1 MQTFSLRVKLVGI
14 IVLISAFAIGLG
26 LVAIGFY
33 QQRSARD
40 ALVENVSGQARL
52 MALYSEAA
60 LTFSNRSD
68 VLDVLN
74 KGQLPSLQQAA
85 VYMADGEMFATIQRD
100 VQGSLP
106 IRLELP
112 VAATTRV
119 GEEQLYLVQPIGR
132 DADSPIGYLA
142 LQVSLRELNVASQRS
157 LLLLLLIGAALIA
170 VSLGLALRLQRYISG
185 PILNLARLTS
195 QVSAR
200 NDFTLRAPVVGE
212 DEIARLARGF
222 NHMLDVI
229 GEREQARDR
238 AEGALRDSKNNL
250 EQAVQEL
257 HHLANYDALTELP
270 NRSLCMDRIS
280 NALMRAS
287 REHDQV
293 AIIFLDLDHFKEVN
307 DSLGHGIGDELLK
320 SAADRLQDCLRR
332 GDTLARLGGDEFVL
346 VLEEL
351 HDDLNVITVLNKI
364 IGRFSEAFHIS
375 GYVVSTTVSMG
386 VAVFP
391 GDGRD
396 VHTLMRNADT
406 AMYKAKELGRNTYQ
420 FYQPDMNALSLRR
433 LSLATELREAL
444 QFNQLELYYQPQ
456 LDTVSKRVVGVE
468 ALLRWKHPV
477 MGSISPAEFIPI
489 AESTGLIVPIGQWV
503 VERAARQL
511 ASWRNQ
517 GIGPLRVAVNIS
529 AVQFRQV
536 DLAEQIARIAAQHDV
551 PPEALELE
559 LTESLLM
566 RDVEG
571 ATNQL
576 KNLKALGFKLV
587 IDDFGT
593 GYSSLSYLRRFPLDG
608 LKIDRSFI
616 DEVGRNPDD
625 TAITL
630 AILSMARSL
639 RLSVI
644 AEGVETREQFEFL
657 QLHECE
663 QVQGY
668 LFSPPVPESVITPML
683 KQQVLPFRGLQ
694 VVSGGAG
701 GAN

>member
-1 MQTFSLRVKLVGI
+1 MMRSLSLRAKLVGI
-14 IVLISAFAIGLG
+14 IVLVSSLAIGMG
-26 LVAIGFY
+26 LIALGFY
-33 QQRSARD
+33 QQRNARD
-40 ALVENVSGQARL
+40 ALIDNVSAQARL

-60 LTFSNRSD
+60 LTFDDRSA

-74 KGQLPSLQQAA
+74 KGQLPTLLQAS
-85 VYMADGEMFATIQRD
+85 VYSSNGNLFATVMRD
-100 VQGSLP
+100 SRAALP
-106 IRLELP
+106 ETLVLP
-112 VAATTRV
+112 VQNAMHLLPD
-119 GEEQLYLVQPIGR
+119 QLTLTQAIGS
-132 DADSPIGYLA
+132 DPNAPLGYLQ
-142 LQVSLRELNVASQRS
+142 LQVSLRELNTATRQS
-157 LLLLLLIGAALIA
+157 LLVLFLIGGALIL
-170 VSLGLALRLQRYISG
+170 VSFLLALRLQRYVSA
-185 PILNLARLTS
+185 PILNLAKLTS

-200 NDFTLRAPVVGE
+200 NDFSLRAPVDGE

-238 AEGALRDSKNNL
+238 AEGALRDSKETL

-257 HHLANYDALTELP
+257 HHLANYDGLTDLP
-270 NRSLCMDRIS
+270 NRSLCMDRIA

-287 REHDQV
+287 REHDRV
-293 AIIFLDLDHFKEVN
+293 AVIFLDLDHFKEVN
-307 DSLGHGIGDELLK
+307 DSLGHAIGDDLLK
-320 SAADRLQDCLRR
+320 AAATRLHECLRR
-332 GDTLARLGGDEFVL
+332 GDTLSRLGGDEFVL

-364 IGRFSEAFHIS
+364 ISAFAEAFHIG

-391 GDGRD
+391 TDGRD

-406 AMYKAKELGRNTYQ
+406 AMYKAKEHGRNTYQ

-444 QFNQLELYYQPQ
+444 QYNQLELYYQPQ
-456 LDTVSKRVVGVE
+456 IDTFRKRIVGVE

-503 VERAARQL
+503 IERATRQL
-511 ASWRNQ
+511 AEWRKQ

-536 DLAEQIARIAAQHDV
+536 DLAEQIARIAEAHHV
-551 PPEALELE
+551 PPEWLELE

-566 RDVEG
+566 RDVES

-576 KNLKALGFKLV
+576 KKLKALGFKLV

-616 DEVGRNPDD
+616 DEVNRNTDD

-639 RLSVI
+639 RLMVI
-644 AEGVETREQFEFL
+644 AEGVETREQFDFL
-657 QLHECE
+657 LEHGCE
-663 QVQGY
+663 EVQGY
-668 LFSPPVPESVITPML
+668 LFSPPVPEAVLTPML
-683 KQQVLPFRGLQ
+683 KQATPNFPRLQ
-694 VVSGGAG
+694 SGSA
-701 GAN
+701 

>member
-1 MQTFSLRVKLVGI
+1 MRALSLRAKLVGI
-14 IVLISAFAIGLG
+14 IVLVSSLAIGLG
-26 LVAIGFY
+26 LIGLGFY
-33 QQRSARD
+33 QQRNARD
-40 ALVENVSGQARL
+40 ALVENVLAQARL

-60 LTFSNRSD
+60 LTFDDRSA

-74 KGQLPSLQQAA
+74 KGQLPTLLQAS
-85 VYMADGEMFATIQRD
+85 VYSANGDLFATTMR
-100 VQGSLP
+100 GSRAGLP
-106 IRLELP
+106 AQLPLP
-112 VAATTRV
+112 VR
-119 GEEQLYLVQPIGR
+119 EPLQLESEQLTLHQNIGS
-132 DADSPIGYLA
+132 DPGAPLGYLS
-142 LQVSLRELNVASQRS
+142 LQVSLRELNSSIRQSMLMLFV
-157 LLLLLLIGAALIA
+157 IGAALVL
-170 VSLGLALRLQRYISG
+170 VSFLLALRLQRYVSM
-185 PILNLARLTS
+185 PILNLARLTG

-200 NDFTLRAPVVGE
+200 NDFSLRAPVEGE

-238 AEGALRDSKNNL
+238 AENALRDSKETL

-257 HHLANYDALTELP
+257 HHLANYDGLTDLP
-270 NRSLCMDRIS
+270 NRSLCMDRIA

-287 REHDQV
+287 REHDRV

-307 DSLGHGIGDELLK
+307 DSLGHAIGDDLLK
-320 SAADRLQDCLRR
+320 SAAKRLLDCLRR
-332 GDTLARLGGDEFVL
+332 GDTLSRLGGDEFVL

-364 IGRFSEAFHIS
+364 IEAFSEAFHIG

-386 VAVFP
+386 VAVYP

-444 QFNQLELYYQPQ
+444 QYNQLELYYQPQ
-456 LDTVSKRVVGVE
+456 LDTRSKKIIGVE

-503 VERAARQL
+503 IERATRQL
-511 ASWRNQ
+511 SEWRKL

-536 DLAEQIARIAAQHDV
+536 DLAEQIARTAEAHNI
-551 PPEALELE
+551 PPEWLELE

-566 RDVEG
+566 RDVES

-576 KNLKALGFKLV
+576 KKLKALGFKLV

-616 DEVGRNPDD
+616 DEVNRNTDD

-639 RLSVI
+639 RLMVI
-644 AEGVETREQFEFL
+644 AEGVETREQFDFL
-657 QLHECE
+657 LAHDCDE
-663 QVQGY
+663 VQGY
-668 LFSPPVPESVITPML
+668 LFSPPVPEAVLTPL
-683 KQQVLPFRGLQ
+683 LRQASPSFPRLQQVGP
-694 VVSGGAG
+694 S
-701 GAN
+701 

>member
-1 MQTFSLRVKLVGI
+1 MRALSLRAKLISI
-14 IVLISAFAIGLG
+14 IVLVSTLAIGLG
-26 LVAIGFY
+26 LVALGFY
-33 QQRSARD
+33 QQRAARN
-40 ALVENVSGQARL
+40 AMLENVSGQARL
-52 MALYSEAA
+52 MALYSEVP
-60 LTFSNRSD
+60 LNFSDRSGL
-68 VLDVLN
+68 LDVLN
-74 KGQLPSLQQAA
+74 KGQLPSLLQAA
-85 VYMADGEMFATIQRD
+85 VYTSTGELFATIQRD
-100 VQGSLP
+100 SRGSLP
-106 IRLELP
+106 ASLTMPVDTGMKMSAQQLELM
-112 VAATTRV
+112 
-119 GEEQLYLVQPIGR
+119 QPIGS
-132 DADSPIGYLA
+132 DPKNPLGYLA
-142 LQVSLRELNVASQRS
+142 MQVSLSELNAAIRDGI
-157 LLLLLLIGAALIA
+157 LLLLLIGAALIGVSFLLA
-170 VSLGLALRLQRYISG
+170 VRLQRYVSG
-185 PILNLARLTS
+185 PILNLARLTT

-200 NDFTLRAPVVGE
+200 NDFSLRAPVQGE
-212 DEIARLARGF
+212 DEIGRLARGF

-238 AEGALRDSKNNL
+238 AEGALRDSKETL

-270 NRSLCMDRIS
+270 NRSLCMDRIA

-287 REHDQV
+287 REHDRV

-307 DSLGHGIGDELLK
+307 DSLGHAIGDDLLK
-320 SAADRLQDCLRR
+320 SAASRLQDCLRR

-364 IGRFSEAFHIS
+364 ISSFSEAFHIG

-386 VAVFP
+386 VAIYP
-391 GDGRD
+391 SDGRD

-444 QFNQLELYYQPQ
+444 QYNQLELYYQPQ
-456 LDTVSKRVVGVE
+456 LDTRSKRIVGVE

-503 VERAARQL
+503 IERAARQL
-511 ASWRNQ
+511 ADWRKQ

-536 DLAEQIARIAAQHDV
+536 DLAEQIARTVSAHNI
-551 PPEALELE
+551 PPESIELE

-566 RDVEG
+566 RDVES

-576 KNLKALGFKLV
+576 KKLKALGFKLV

-616 DEVGRNPDD
+616 DEVNRNPDD

-639 RLSVI
+639 RLMVI
-644 AEGVETREQFEFL
+644 AEGVETREQYEFL
-657 QLHECE
+657 LNHDCE
-663 QVQGY
+663 EVQGY
-668 LFSPPVPESVITPML
+668 LFSPPVPEPVLTPLL
-683 KQQVLPFRGLQ
+683 KQATPNFPRLQ
-694 VVSGGAG
+694 VVNNSGGG
-701 GAN
+701 Q

>member
-1 MQTFSLRVKLVGI
+1 MRVLSLRAKLVGI
-14 IVLISAFAIGLG
+14 IVLVSTLAIGLG
-26 LVAIGFY
+26 LVALGFY
-33 QQRSARD
+33 QHRAARE
-40 ALVENVSGQARL
+40 ALIDNVSGQARL

-60 LTFSNRSD
+60 LTFVDRNA

-74 KGQLPSLQQAA
+74 KGQLPSLLQAS
-85 VYMADGEMFATIQRD
+85 VYTNDGELFATVQREGRGNLP
-100 VQGSLP
+100 VRVSLP
-106 IRLELP
+106 VKADLTLN
-112 VAATTRV
+112 TD
-119 GEEQLYLVQPIGR
+119 QLDLLQAIGS
-132 DADSPIGYLA
+132 DPNAPLGYLA
-142 LQVSLRELNVASQRS
+142 MQVSLRELNDATRDG
-157 LLLLLLIGAALIA
+157 LLLLLLIGIGLIA
-170 VSLGLALRLQRYISG
+170 VSFLLALRLQRYVSG
-185 PILNLARLTS
+185 PILDLARLTT
-195 QVSAR
+195 QVSVR
-200 NDFTLRAPVVGE
+200 NDFSLRAPVRGE
-212 DEIARLARGF
+212 DEISRLARGF

-238 AEGALRDSKNNL
+238 AEGALRDSKEHL

-257 HHLANYDALTELP
+257 HHLANYDGLTELP
-270 NRSLCMDRIS
+270 NRSLCMDRIA

-287 REHDQV
+287 REHDRV
-293 AIIFLDLDHFKEVN
+293 AVIFLDLDHFKEIN
-307 DSLGHGIGDELLK
+307 DSLGHAIGDDLLK
-320 SAADRLQDCLRR
+320 LAANRLQECLRR
-332 GDTLARLGGDEFVL
+332 GDTLARIGGDEFVL

-364 IGRFSEAFHIS
+364 IASFSEAFTIS

-386 VAVFP
+386 VAVYP
-391 GDGRD
+391 SDGRD
-396 VHTLMRNADT
+396 IQTLMRNADT
-406 AMYKAKELGRNTYQ
+406 AMYKAKELGRNTFQ

-444 QFNQLELYYQPQ
+444 QYNQLELYYQPQ
-456 LDTVSKRVVGVE
+456 LETRTQRIVGVE

-503 VERAARQL
+503 LERAARQL
-511 ASWRNQ
+511 ADWHKQ
-517 GIGPLRVAVNIS
+517 GIRQLRVAVNIS

-536 DLAEQIARIAAQHDV
+536 DLAEQIARTVAAYQV
-551 PPEALELE
+551 PPEAFELE

-566 RDVEG
+566 RDVES

-576 KNLKALGFKLV
+576 KKLKALGFKLV

-616 DEVGRNPDD
+616 DEVNVNLDD

-639 RLSVI
+639 RLLVI
-644 AEGVETREQFEFL
+644 AEGVETREQFDFL
-657 QLHECE
+657 LAHDCDE
-663 QVQGY
+663 VQGF
-668 LFSPPVPESVITPML
+668 LFSPPVPESVLTPLL
-683 KQQVLPFRGLQ
+683 KQD
-694 VVSGGAG
+694 VVNFVRVQRIS
-701 GAN
+701 

>member
-1 MQTFSLRVKLVGI
+1 MRSLSVRAKLVGI
-14 IVLISAFAIGLG
+14 IVLVSSLAIGMGLIALG
-26 LVAIGFY
+26 IY
-33 QQRSARD
+33 QQRAARD
-40 ALVENVSGQARL
+40 ALIENVSAQARL
-52 MALYSEAA
+52 MALYSEVA
-60 LTFSNRSD
+60 LTFNDRSA
-68 VLDVLN
+68 VLDVLH
-74 KGQLPSLQQAA
+74 KGQLPTLLKAS
-85 VYMADGEMFATIQRD
+85 VYNADGELFASVQRD
-100 VQGSLP
+100 GADQLP
-106 IRLELP
+106 ADLPPTVMLPLNLTADRLALRQNIGAD
-112 VAATTRV
+112 AAHPL
-119 GEEQLYLVQPIGR
+119 GYLV
-132 DADSPIGYLA
+132 
-142 LQVSLRELNVASQRS
+142 LQVSLRELNADIRQS
-157 LLLLLLIGAALIA
+157 LLILFLIGGGLVL
-170 VSLGLALRLQRYISG
+170 VSFLLALRLQRYVSA
-185 PILNLARLTS
+185 PILNLAKLTS

-200 NDFTLRAPVVGE
+200 NDFSLRAPVDGE

-238 AEGALRDSKNNL
+238 AESALRDSKETL

-257 HHLANYDALTELP
+257 HHLANYDGLTDLP
-270 NRSLCMDRIS
+270 NRSLCMDRIA
-280 NALMRAS
+280 NALMRAA
-287 REHDQV
+287 REHDRV
-293 AIIFLDLDHFKEVN
+293 AVIFLDLDHFKEVN
-307 DSLGHGIGDELLK
+307 DSLGHAVGDDLLK
-320 SAADRLQDCLRR
+320 AAASRLHDCLRR
-332 GDTLARLGGDEFVL
+332 GDTLSRLGGDEFVL

-364 IGRFSEAFHIS
+364 ISAFSEAFHIG

-386 VAVFP
+386 VAVYP
-391 GDGRD
+391 VDGRD

-444 QFNQLELYYQPQ
+444 QYNQLELYYQPQ
-456 LDTVSKRVVGVE
+456 LDTRRQTIVGVE

-503 VERAARQL
+503 IERATKQL
-511 ASWRNQ
+511 ADWRKQ

-536 DLAEQIARIAAQHDV
+536 DLAEQIARTAAVHGV
-551 PPEALELE
+551 PPESLELE

-566 RDVEG
+566 RDVES

-576 KNLKALGFKLV
+576 KKLKALGFKLV

-616 DEVGRNPDD
+616 DEVNRNTDD

-630 AILSMARSL
+630 AVLSMARSL
-639 RLSVI
+639 RLMVI

-657 QLHECE
+657 LAHDCDE
-663 QVQGY
+663 VQGY
-668 LFSPPVPESVITPML
+668 LFSPPVPESVLTPLL
-683 KQQVLPFRGLQ
+683 KQAKPHFPRLQ
-694 VVSGGAG
+694 SVDKSG
-701 GAN
+701 

>member
-1 MQTFSLRVKLVGI
+1 MQSYSLRAKLVGI

-33 QQRSARD
+33 QQRNARD
-40 ALVENVSGQARL
+40 ALVDNVSGQARL

-74 KGQLPSLQQAA
+74 KGQLPSLQQGA
-85 VYMADGEMFATIQRD
+85 VYMADGEMFATVQRD

-106 IRLELP
+106 NRLALP
-112 VAATTRV
+112 VTAAT
-119 GEEQLYLVQPIGR
+119 EISDEQLYLVQPIGR
-132 DADSPIGYLA
+132 DGDNPIGYLA
-142 LQVSLRELNVASQRS
+142 LQVSLRELNAASQRS

-170 VSLGLALRLQRYISG
+170 VSFALALRLQRYISG

-195 QVSAR
+195 QVSTR
-200 NDFTLRAPVVGE
+200 NDFTLRAPVQGE

-238 AEGALRDSKNNL
+238 AEAALRDSKNNL
-250 EQAVQEL
+250 EHAVQEL
-257 HHLANYDALTELP
+257 HHLANYDSLTELP

-364 IGRFSEAFHIS
+364 IARFADAFHIS

-386 VAVFP
+386 VAIFP
-391 GDGRD
+391 SDGRD

-456 LDTVSKRVVGVE
+456 LNTVSKRIVGVE

-489 AESTGLIVPIGQWV
+489 AESTGLIVPIGLWV

-511 ASWRNQ
+511 AAWRSL

-536 DLAEQIARIAAQHDV
+536 DLAGQIAGIAAQYDV
-551 PPEALELE
+551 PPELLELE

-571 ATNQL
+571 ATSQL
-576 KNLKALGFKLV
+576 KKMKALGFKLV

-616 DEVGRNPDD
+616 DDVNRNPDD

-644 AEGVETREQFEFL
+644 AEGVETREQFDFL
-657 QLHECE
+657 QAHECE

-683 KQQVLPFRGLQ
+683 QKQMLPFRTLQ
-694 VVSGGAG
+694 VVTGSDGAT
-701 GAN
+701 A

>member
-1 MQTFSLRVKLVGI
+1 MMRSLSLRAKLVGI
-14 IVLISAFAIGLG
+14 IVLVSSLAIGMG
-26 LVAIGFY
+26 LIALGFY
-33 QQRSARD
+33 QQRNARD
-40 ALVENVSGQARL
+40 ALIDNVSAQARL

-60 LTFSNRSD
+60 LTFDDRSA

-74 KGQLPSLQQAA
+74 KGQLPTLLQASVYGANGSL
-85 VYMADGEMFATIQRD
+85 FATVMR
-100 VQGSLP
+100 GSRAGLP
-106 IRLELP
+106 ETLPLP
-112 VAATTRV
+112 VRNAMQLQS
-119 GEEQLYLVQPIGR
+119 EQLTLTQTIGSEPG
-132 DADSPIGYLA
+132 APLGYLQ
-142 LQVSLRELNVASQRS
+142 LQVSLRELNTATRQS
-157 LLLLLLIGAALIA
+157 LLVLFLIGGALIL
-170 VSLGLALRLQRYISG
+170 VSFLLALRLQRYVSA
-185 PILNLARLTS
+185 PILNLAKLTS

-200 NDFTLRAPVVGE
+200 NDFSLRAPVDGD

-238 AEGALRDSKNNL
+238 AEGALRDSKETL

-257 HHLANYDALTELP
+257 HHLANYDGLTDLP
-270 NRSLCMDRIS
+270 NRSLCMDRIA

-287 REHDQV
+287 REHDRV
-293 AIIFLDLDHFKEVN
+293 AVIFLDLDHFKEVN
-307 DSLGHGIGDELLK
+307 DSLGHAIGDDLLK
-320 SAADRLQDCLRR
+320 AAATRLHECLRR
-332 GDTLARLGGDEFVL
+332 GDTLSRLGGDEFVL

-364 IGRFSEAFHIS
+364 ISAFAEAFHIG

-391 GDGRD
+391 TDGRD

-444 QFNQLELYYQPQ
+444 QYNQLELYYQPQ
-456 LDTVSKRVVGVE
+456 IDTISKRIVGVE

-503 VERAARQL
+503 IERATRQL
-511 ASWRNQ
+511 AEWRKQ

-536 DLAEQIARIAAQHDV
+536 DLAEQIARIAEAHHV
-551 PPEALELE
+551 PPELLELE

-566 RDVEG
+566 RDVES

-576 KNLKALGFKLV
+576 KKLKALGFKLV

-616 DEVGRNPDD
+616 DEVNRNTDD

-639 RLSVI
+639 RLMVI

-657 QLHECE
+657 LAHDCE
-663 QVQGY
+663 EVQGY
-668 LFSPPVPESVITPML
+668 LFSPPVPEAVLTPML
-683 KQQVLPFRGLQ
+683 KQATPSFPRLQ
-694 VVSGGAG
+694 AG
-701 GAN
+701 SA

>member
-1 MQTFSLRVKLVGI
+1 MMRSLSLRAKLVGI
-14 IVLISAFAIGLG
+14 IVLVSSLAIGMG
-26 LVAIGFY
+26 LVALGFY
-33 QQRSARD
+33 QQRNARD
-40 ALVENVSGQARL
+40 ALIDNVSAQARL

-60 LTFSNRSD
+60 LTFDDRSA

-74 KGQLPSLQQAA
+74 KGQLPTLLQAS
-85 VYMADGEMFATIQRD
+85 VYGSNGNLFATVTRD
-100 VQGSLP
+100 SRAALP
-106 IRLELP
+106 ETLPLP
-112 VAATTRV
+112 VQNTMQLQA
-119 GEEQLYLVQPIGR
+119 EQLTLAQTIGSEPG
-132 DADSPIGYLA
+132 APLGYLL
-142 LQVSLRELNVASQRS
+142 LQVSLRELNTATRQS
-157 LLLLLLIGAALIA
+157 LLVLFLIGVALIV
-170 VSLGLALRLQRYISG
+170 VSFLLALRLQRYVSA
-185 PILNLARLTS
+185 PILNLAKLTS

-200 NDFTLRAPVVGE
+200 NDFGLRAPVDGD

-238 AEGALRDSKNNL
+238 AEGALRDSKETL

-257 HHLANYDALTELP
+257 HHLANYDGLTDLP
-270 NRSLCMDRIS
+270 NRSLCMDRIA

-287 REHDQV
+287 REHDRV
-293 AIIFLDLDHFKEVN
+293 AVIFLDLDHFKEVN
-307 DSLGHGIGDELLK
+307 DSLGHAIGDDLLK
-320 SAADRLQDCLRR
+320 AAATRLHECLRR
-332 GDTLARLGGDEFVL
+332 GDTLSRLGGDEFVL

-364 IGRFSEAFHIS
+364 ISAFSEAFHIG

-391 GDGRD
+391 TDGRD

-444 QFNQLELYYQPQ
+444 QYNQLELYYQPQ
-456 LDTVSKRVVGVE
+456 IDTISKRIVGVE

-503 VERAARQL
+503 IERATRQL
-511 ASWRNQ
+511 SEWRKQ

-536 DLAEQIARIAAQHDV
+536 DLAEQIARLAEAHDV
-551 PPEALELE
+551 PPEMLELE

-566 RDVEG
+566 RDVES

-576 KNLKALGFKLV
+576 KKLKALGFKLV

-616 DEVGRNPDD
+616 DEVNRNTDD

-639 RLSVI
+639 RLMVI

-657 QLHECE
+657 LAHDCDE
-663 QVQGY
+663 VQGY
-668 LFSPPVPESVITPML
+668 LFSPPVPEAVLTPML
-683 KQQVLPFRGLQ
+683 KQATPSFPRLQ
-694 VVSGGAG
+694 SGIA
-701 GAN
+701 